1 MEFLVT
7 NDDGIRSA
15 GIQVAVDLLLNFG
28 NVYVVAPSE
37 VQSGKSASLSL
48 GQILRVKE
56 TFESVKGSHKAHWV
70 ALDGTPADCVKMGMQ
85 LFFQDHRPD
94 FCFSGINQGSNASI
108 AAVYS
113 GTLGAA
119 AEATIYAI
127 PTIAFSID
135 THNEHPDFSQVE
147 KFYDTILHAFFK
159 NPPRKGFYL
168 NVNFPNI
175 PAGQVKGIKF
185 ARMGRGR
192 WIKEFDVQKD
202 PFGKTIYWM
211 VGKFQDFE
219 ELEARGD
226 ALEEDR
232 FYSSTGDSELLD
244 ADKRLVDQGYIAI
257 SVHKVDNSNVEEA
270 LRLSQAWKL

>member
-15 GIQVAVDLLLNFG
+15 GIQFAVDLLLNYG
-28 NVYVVAPSE
+28 NVFVVAPSE

-56 TFESVKGSHKAHWV
+56 CFESVKGENKAFWV
-70 ALDGTPADCVKMGMQ
+70 AINGTPADCVKMGMQ

-135 THNEHPDFSQVE
+135 THSDSPDFSQVE
-147 KFYDTILHAFFK
+147 KFYDTILRAFFK
-159 NPPRKGFYL
+159 NPPKKGFYL
-168 NVNFPNI
+168 NVNFPNL
-175 PAGQVKGIKF
+175 PAEQIKGIKF

-219 ELEARGD
+219 ELEAGGQARK
-226 ALEEDR
+226 EDV
-232 FYSSTGDSELLD
+232 FYSYTLD
-244 ADKRLVDQGYIAI
+244 DQALNADNKLVEQGYIAI
-257 SVHKVDNSNVEEA
+257 SVHKVDNSNAAEA
-270 LRLSQAWKL
+270 ERLSELWNL